1 MHTESTQ
8 IQGLSEAEVLARVE
22 AGQTNHVRQKTSRS
36 LRSIIRENIFT
47 LFNAILVG
55 AATLV
60 LIFGHPQDVVFGA
73 VMVFNAIIGIVS
85 EVRAKR
91 TLDALAILDAPQ
103 ALVVREGEERPIPT
117 GDVVLDDVLVL
128 KLGEQVCADG
138 IVLNSSG
145 LEVNESI
152 LTGESAPV
160 RKHEGDEVLSGT
172 SVVAGSALVR
182 TTAVGSATYAQGI
195 SRKARAYI
203 RTVSHIQV
211 SINRVLRVISALL
224 IPVIILTLWSQ
235 TRIADSDTGW
245 NHAIVL
251 AVASVVGMIPQGLVL
266 LTSLNFAIGS
276 ATLARRGVLVQ
287 ELAAVEVL
295 ARVDALCLD
304 KTGTL
309 TTGEIIA
316 KDIVLTGDEAR
327 GLVALRTLVRD
338 RTNETARAIADY
350 LDDGGGGEAERRREG
365 AGLGEPGNGGAR
377 GEREQHGERGKDGVH
392 EGRVERAE
400 LRTDGVHEGREQHG
414 EGAELRTNGVHEGR
428 EQHGEGAELRTNGVH
443 EGRGDHGQHGIDV
456 AREER
461 EEATWVMPFSSA
473 RKWSAFGNEQGAWY
487 LGAPEIL
494 SPHSQDSSQDSPFTE
509 LIAARTREGM
519 RVVALAHSPGAV
531 QSEELPKQRDVVG
544 IVVLAE
550 ELRPDAKDT
559 LDYFAQ
565 QKVRVRVISGDN
577 PATVGAIATRAGL
590 GRPDGEPLVIADA
603 RDLPDDLL
611 SDEFQKAVIT
621 TDVFGRVTPEQKRA
635 MVQALQADGH
645 CVAMTGDGVNDALA
659 LKDADLGIAMGNG
672 AQATKAV
679 AQLVLVD
686 SKFSVLPGVVAEGRR
701 IIANME
707 RVSALF
713 LAKTVYA
720 AVIVFACAI
729 LALQY
734 PFLPRHFTYI
744 DAFTIGIPAFFLAL
758 APNSRRYVPGFLKR
772 TLALA
777 VPAGVILSAA
787 ALSAYLLIGSGRVEG
802 QTGATLSLM
811 IGAVFLLSVTARPFV
826 PWRVALLAAMIAAS
840 VLGVLIPFTRHFF
853 ALEWPSATQW
863 GIIIACGVLAAALI
877 EISHRAHHGRIHAR
891 AEAEGRA

>member
-1 MHTESTQ
+1 MHAEATQ

-22 AGQTNHVRQKTSRS
+22 AGQTNLVRQKTSRS

-103 ALVVREGEERPIPT
+103 ALVVREGQERTIPT

-138 IVLNSSG
+138 IVLESFG

-160 RKHEGDEVLSGT
+160 RKHQGDEVLSGT

-245 NHAIVL
+245 NHAVVL

-316 KDIVLTGDEAR
+316 KEIALTGDEAR
-327 GLVALRTLVRD
+327 GRAALRTLVFD

-350 LDDGGGGEAERRREG
+350 LED
-365 AGLGEPGNGGAR
+365 R
-377 GEREQHGERGKDGVH
+377 GRWERENDGTREEGEGRWERGNEGTREEG
-392 EGRVERAE
+392 EGRW
-400 LRTDGVHEGREQHG
+400 
-414 EGAELRTNGVHEGR
+414 
-428 EQHGEGAELRTNGVH
+428 
-443 EGRGDHGQHGIDV
+443 
-456 AREER
+456 ER

-473 RKWSAFGNEQGAWY
+473 RKWSAFGNEEGAWY

-494 SPHSQDSSQDSPFTE
+494 SPHSQDSSQASPFAE
-509 LIAARTREGM
+509 MLAARTREGM
-519 RVVALAHSPGAV
+519 RVVALAHSPGAA
-531 QSEELPKQRDVVG
+531 QSEDLPKHRDLVG

-577 PATVGAIATRAGL
+577 PSTVGAIATRAGL
-590 GRPDGEPLVIADA
+590 ERPDGASLVIADA

-787 ALSAYLLIGSGRVEG
+787 ALGAYLLIGSGRVEG
-802 QTGATLSLM
+802 QTGATLALM

-863 GIIIACGVLAAALI
+863 GIIITCGVLAATLI

>member
-8 IQGLSEAEVLARVE
+8 IHGLSEAEVLARVE
-22 AGQTNHVRQKTSRS
+22 AGQTNLVRQKTSRS

-60 LIFGHPQDVVFGA
+60 LIFGHAQDVVFGA

-91 TLDALAILDAPQ
+91 TLDALAILDAPR
-103 ALVVREGEERPIPT
+103 ALVVREGEEHAIPT
-117 GDVVLDDVLVL
+117 GDVVLDDVLML

-309 TTGEIIA
+309 TTGEIVA

-350 LDDGGGGEAERRREG
+350 LDNGGGGKAERRREG

-377 GEREQHGERGKDGVH
+377 GEREQHREGE
-392 EGRVERAE
+392 E
-400 LRTDGVHEGREQHG
+400 LRTDGVDEGC
-414 EGAELRTNGVHEGR
+414 
-428 EQHGEGAELRTNGVH
+428 
-443 EGRGDHGQHGIDV
+443 GDHGQHGIDV

-777 VPAGVILSAA
+777 VPAGVILSAT
-787 ALSAYLLIGSGRVEG
+787 ALGAYLLIGSGRVEG

-853 ALEWPSATQW
+853 ALEWPSSVEW

>member
-1 MHTESTQ
+1 MVHAEATQ

-22 AGQTNHVRQKTSRS
+22 AGQTNLVRQKTSRS

-55 AATLV
+55 AAALV

-91 TLDALAILDAPQ
+91 TLDALAILDVPQ
-103 ALVVREGEERPIPT
+103 ALVVREGEEHAIPT
-117 GDVVLDDVLVL
+117 GDVVLDDVLML

-224 IPVIILTLWSQ
+224 IPVIVLTLWSQ

-245 NHAIVL
+245 NHAVVL

-316 KDIVLTGDEAR
+316 KEIALTGDEAR
-327 GLVALRTLVRD
+327 GRAALRTLVFD

-350 LDDGGGGEAERRREG
+350 LDDGERRVGEG
-365 AGLGEPGNGGAR
+365 RWEGTGLGEAGNGGAY
-377 GEREQHGERGKDGVH
+377 GEHEQHGAC
-392 EGRVERAE
+392 AE
-400 LRTDGVHEGREQHG
+400 LRTDGVHEGREEYG
-414 EGAELRTNGVHEGR
+414 E
-428 EQHGEGAELRTNGVH
+428 
-443 EGRGDHGQHGIDV
+443 HGIDV
-456 AREER
+456 ARGER

-473 RKWSAFGNEQGAWY
+473 RKWSAFGNEEGAWY

-494 SPHSQDSSQDSPFTE
+494 SSHSQDSSQDSPFAE
-509 LIAARTREGM
+509 MIAARTREGM

-531 QSEELPKQRDVVG
+531 QSEDLPERRDVVG

-758 APNSRRYVPGFLKR
+758 ASNSRRYVPGFLQR

-777 VPAGVILSAA
+777 VPSGVILSAA
-787 ALSAYLLIGSGRVEG
+787 ALTAYLLIGNGRVEG
-802 QTGATLSLM
+802 QTGATLALM

-826 PWRVALLAAMIAAS
+826 PWRVALLASMIAAA
-840 VLGVLIPFTRHFF
+840 VFGVLIPFTRHFF
-853 ALEWPSATQW
+853 GLEWPSASQW
-863 GIIIACGVLAAALI
+863 GIIIACGVLAATLI
-877 EISHRAHHGRIHAR
+877 EISHRAHYRRIHAR

>member
-1 MHTESTQ
+1 MVHTEATQ

-103 ALVVREGEERPIPT
+103 ALVVREGEEHAIPT
-117 GDVVLDDVLVL
+117 GDVVLDDVLML

-160 RKHEGDEVLSGT
+160 RKHQGDEVLSGT

-309 TTGEIIA
+309 TTGEIVA

-350 LDDGGGGEAERRREG
+350 LDDGGRW
-365 AGLGEPGNGGAR
+365 
-377 GEREQHGERGKDGVH
+377 
-392 EGRVERAE
+392 
-400 LRTDGVHEGREQHG
+400 
-414 EGAELRTNGVHEGR
+414 
-428 EQHGEGAELRTNGVH
+428 
-443 EGRGDHGQHGIDV
+443 
-456 AREER
+456 ER

-494 SPHSQDSSQDSPFTE
+494 SPRSQDLSQDSPFTE
-509 LIAARTREGM
+509 MIAARTREGM

-531 QSEELPKQRDVVG
+531 QSEDLPERRDVVG

-758 APNSRRYVPGFLKR
+758 ASNSRRYVPGFLKR

-787 ALSAYLLIGSGRVEG
+787 ALGAYLLIGSGRVEG
-802 QTGATLSLM
+802 QTGATLALM

-863 GIIIACGVLAAALI
+863 GIIIACGVLAATLI

-891 AEAEGRA
+891 AEADGRA

>member
-1 MHTESTQ
+1 MHTEATQ

-22 AGQTNHVRQKTSRS
+22 VGQTNHVRQKTSRS

-103 ALVVREGEERPIPT
+103 ALVVREGQERAIPT
-117 GDVVLDDVLVL
+117 GEVVLDDVLVL

-138 IVLNSSG
+138 IVLESFG

-160 RKHEGDEVLSGT
+160 RKHKGDEVLSGT

-245 NHAIVL
+245 NHAVVL
-251 AVASVVGMIPQGLVL
+251 AVASGVGMIPQGLVL

-316 KDIVLTGDEAR
+316 KEIALTGDEAR
-327 GLVALRTLVRD
+327 GRAALRTLVFD

-350 LDDGGGGEAERRREG
+350 LED
-365 AGLGEPGNGGAR
+365 R
-377 GEREQHGERGKDGVH
+377 GRWERENDGTREEGEGRWERGNDGTREEG
-392 EGRVERAE
+392 EGRW
-400 LRTDGVHEGREQHG
+400 
-414 EGAELRTNGVHEGR
+414 
-428 EQHGEGAELRTNGVH
+428 
-443 EGRGDHGQHGIDV
+443 
-456 AREER
+456 ER

-473 RKWSAFGNEQGAWY
+473 RKWSAFGNEEGAWY

-494 SPHSQDSSQDSPFTE
+494 SPHSQDSSHASPFAE
-509 LIAARTREGM
+509 MLAARTREGM
-519 RVVALAHSPGAV
+519 RVVALAHSPGAA
-531 QSEELPKQRDVVG
+531 QSEDLPKHRDLVG

-577 PATVGAIATRAGL
+577 PSTVGAIATRAGL
-590 GRPDGEPLVIADA
+590 VRPDGAPLVIADA

-758 APNSRRYVPGFLKR
+758 ASNSRRYVPGFLQR

-777 VPAGVILSAA
+777 VPSGVILSAA
-787 ALSAYLLIGSGRVEG
+787 ALTAYLLIGNGRVEG
-802 QTGATLSLM
+802 QTGATLALM

-826 PWRVALLAAMIAAS
+826 PWRVALLASMIAAS
-840 VLGVLIPFTRHFF
+840 VFGVLIPFTRHFF
-853 ALEWPSATQW
+853 ALEWPSASQW
-863 GIIIACGVLAAALI
+863 GIITACGMLAALLI
-877 EISHRAHHGRIHAR
+877 EISHRVHYRRIHSQ

>member
-8 IQGLSEAEVLARVE
+8 IHGLSEAEVLARVE

-103 ALVVREGEERPIPT
+103 ALVVREGQERAIPT
-117 GDVVLDDVLVL
+117 GEVVLDDVLVL

-138 IVLNSSG
+138 IVLESFG

-160 RKHEGDEVLSGT
+160 RKHKGDEVLSGT

-182 TTAVGSATYAQGI
+182 TTAVGPATYAQGI

-245 NHAIVL
+245 NHAVVL

-316 KDIVLTGDEAR
+316 KDIVVTGDEAR

-350 LDDGGGGEAERRREG
+350 LED
-365 AGLGEPGNGGAR
+365 R
-377 GEREQHGERGKDGVH
+377 GRWEREDG
-392 EGRVERAE
+392 EGRW
-400 LRTDGVHEGREQHG
+400 
-414 EGAELRTNGVHEGR
+414 
-428 EQHGEGAELRTNGVH
+428 
-443 EGRGDHGQHGIDV
+443 
-456 AREER
+456 ER

-494 SPHSQDSSQDSPFTE
+494 SPHSQDSSQDSPFAE
-509 LIAARTREGM
+509 MIAARTREGM

-531 QSEELPKQRDVVG
+531 QSEDLPKRRDVVG

-787 ALSAYLLIGSGRVEG
+787 ALGAYLLIGSGRVEG
-802 QTGATLSLM
+802 QTGATLALM

-863 GIIIACGVLAAALI
+863 GIIIACGVLAATLI

>member
-1 MHTESTQ
+1 MHAEATQ

-91 TLDALAILDAPQ
+91 TLDALAILDVPQ
-103 ALVVREGEERPIPT
+103 ALVVREGEERAIPT

-138 IVLNSSG
+138 IVLDSSG

-224 IPVIILTLWSQ
+224 IPVIVLTLWSQ

-309 TTGEIIA
+309 TTGEIVA

-350 LDDGGGGEAERRREG
+350 LDNGGGGKAERRREG

-377 GEREQHGERGKDGVH
+377 GEREQHGERSERGKGGEH
-392 EGRVERAE
+392 WEHG
-400 LRTDGVHEGREQHG
+400 TDGVHERRKQHG
-414 EGAELRTNGVHEGR
+414 AC
-428 EQHGEGAELRTNGVH
+428 AELRTNGVH

-473 RKWSAFGNEQGAWY
+473 RKWSAFGNEEGAWY

-590 GRPDGEPLVIADA
+590 GRPNGEPRVIGDA

-611 SDEFQKAVIT
+611 SDEFQKAVVT

-802 QTGATLSLM
+802 QTGATLALM

-853 ALEWPSATQW
+853 ALEWPSSVEW

>member
-1 MHTESTQ
+1 MHAEATQ

-103 ALVVREGEERPIPT
+103 ALVVREGEERAIPT
-117 GDVVLDDVLVL
+117 GDVVLDDVLML

-138 IVLNSSG
+138 IVLNSFG

-316 KDIVLTGDEAR
+316 KDIVLTGDESR

-350 LDDGGGGEAERRREG
+350 LDNGGGGKAERRLEG

-377 GEREQHGERGKDGVH
+377 GEREQHGERSERGKGGEH
-392 EGRVERAE
+392 WEHG
-400 LRTDGVHEGREQHG
+400 TDGVHERREQHG
-414 EGAELRTNGVHEGR
+414 AC
-428 EQHGEGAELRTNGVH
+428 AELRTNGVH

-487 LGAPEIL
+487 LGAPEII
-494 SPHSQDSSQDSPFTE
+494 SPRSQDSSQDSFFAE
-509 LIAARTREGM
+509 MIAARTREGM

-853 ALEWPSATQW
+853 ALEWPSSVEW
-863 GIIIACGVLAAALI
+863 GIIIACGVLAALLI

>member
-1 MHTESTQ
+1 MHAEATQ
-8 IQGLSEAEVLARVE
+8 IQGLSESEVLARVE
-22 AGQTNHVRQKTSRS
+22 VGQTNLVRQKTSRS

-117 GDVVLDDVLVL
+117 GDVVLDDVLML

-138 IVLNSSG
+138 IVLNSFG

-309 TTGEIIA
+309 TTGEIVA
-316 KDIVLTGDEAR
+316 KDIVLTGDESR
-327 GLVALRTLVRD
+327 GLVALRILVRD

-350 LDDGGGGEAERRREG
+350 LDNGGGGEAERRLEG

-428 EQHGEGAELRTNGVH
+428 EEYGE
-443 EGRGDHGQHGIDV
+443 HGIDV
-456 AREER
+456 ARGER

-473 RKWSAFGNEQGAWY
+473 RKWSAFGNEEGAWF

-509 LIAARTREGM
+509 FIAARTREGM
-519 RVVALAHSPGAV
+519 RVVALAHSLGAV
-531 QSEELPKQRDVVG
+531 QSEELPERRDVVG

-802 QTGATLSLM
+802 QTGATLALM

-853 ALEWPSATQW
+853 ALEWPSSVEW